1 MINQEKFLSYIE
13 YLYRTSGN
21 DAVRTSTSNQTIH
34 SINIENFNFVS
45 VHVKANLLPETFII
59 DIKNNKRIEYLPTFY
74 SDSSDLAKN
83 LFYHLESVSEQM
95 KKTIPLSTNHKLNLV
110 EIINKNKQNITF
122 KHLDMGSDFINQC
135 KIVSEKLNISAYEEF
150 NSCYKN
156 YIYRVSVKNS
166 DNNIAFPTNYN
177 SVNSNDYKF
186 AYQIFNQMR
195 SYVR

>member
-1 MINQEKFLSYIE
+1 MINQEKSLSYIE

-110 EIINKNKQNITF
+110 NIINKNKHNITF

-135 KIVSEKLNISAYEEF
+135 KIVSVKLNISAYEEF
-150 NSCYKN
+150 NSCYNN

-186 AYQIFNQMR
+186 AHQIFNQMR